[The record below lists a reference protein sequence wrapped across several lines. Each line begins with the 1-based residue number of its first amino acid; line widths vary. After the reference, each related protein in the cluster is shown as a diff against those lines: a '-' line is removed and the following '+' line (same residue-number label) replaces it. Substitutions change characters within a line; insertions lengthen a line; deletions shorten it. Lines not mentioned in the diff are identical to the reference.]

1 MKRMRHLVVVLF
13 AALMFMA
20 ALAPPAVD
28 AQPLSTRSQDTAS
41 VRVWGDLEAV
51 DLVDVPEVL
60 EGDTWLRHHAEDL
73 MPYWD
78 MPEALGDPVGNFPSF
93 RGRAGELL
101 PGFTD
106 RGLST
111 LARGVYG
118 YSLAY
123 MLTGHERY
131 LTYAKAGLDWIDAKA
146 KDPVHGGYYGELDV
160 DGNPV
165 DRLANKDLFDL
176 SSLGLAY
183 GMYFNVTRDPSAE
196 AGLLAVRDLIFGKYY
211 DAASNRFRD
220 SLTYDL
226 SSEVDTGDNGGDI
239 TNLLVPGTAVLL
251 PNAALLTDPARRLQF
266 HNDLRLVTQNL
277 IDRHKNTASTLHP
290 WWFWGRTAR
299 FGNFNAA
306 QTDFGHSIKSYEM
319 IHNANQLFADR
330 PWEGLSA
337 DRTTLMERA
346 WDAPVAR
353 WNQRLRNFRA
363 GNVEPDSA
371 WWIHDEADQ
380 TLAALDLTNGFAY
393 SDRLARSAQSWLDV
407 FVDHDPAYPGET
419 FARIERTGEFTDL
432 RKSFFGKNMLHAHEH
447 ALIMYLHGRA
457 MEGKPARLYYA
468 FPRNEALSAVAKPYW
483 FDSAGQFRTVSGN
496 LEVLPGHQVVEVSF
510 TGLDSV
516 MPEPYPAPDDITAP
530 TTLATVS
537 PPPSGAGWHRDDVTL
552 SLSAT
557 DDGVGVK
564 QVHVTVETSDSAAPD
579 TAFIH
584 SGGDFTLPPFT
595 VEGTYTITFHAVDA
609 LGNDEAP
616 QTIHV
621 RIDRTAPSVTSTFP
635 DPDGNHGWYVTPV
648 SLRYSCTDARSGV
661 AMCPPD
667 QTVGE
672 GSSQEVTA
680 SGSDR
685 AGNTTSITSGP
696 FDVDLTDP
704 RLACEPTPTFV
715 LGQPG
720 SLAATVTDAV
730 SGPAAHV
737 AVVAV
742 DTSAVGAAHQQVT
755 GEDVAGR
762 TSAITC
768 GYRVHYGFSGFQ
780 APVDQSLVNV
790 TRAGSVVPF
799 KWRLIDYG
807 GAPVTGLSAVTVHS
821 ARHACGGAAEEDPL
835 EEVAAGASGLQNLGD
850 GYYQLNWKSAK
861 TYANSCRTFEL
872 DLGEG
877 VARTAEFRFTG

>member
-1 MKRMRHLVVVLF
+1 MKRMRRVVVLVATLTF
-13 AALMFMA
+13 MGTLVLSAVTAAPLPR
-20 ALAPPAVD
+20 APVPA
-28 AQPLSTRSQDTAS
+28 
-41 VRVWGDLEAV
+41 RVHGQADGAHPV
-51 DLVDVPEVL
+51 AVPEVL
-60 EGDTWLRHHAEDL
+60 KGDTWLRHHAEDL

-78 MPEALGDPVGNFPSF
+78 MPEALGQPLGNFPSF

-131 LTYAKAGLDWIDAKA
+131 LTYAKAGLEWIDAQA
-146 KDPVHGGYYGELDV
+146 KDPVHGGYYGELDA

-196 AGLLAVRDLIFGKYY
+196 AGLLAVRDLIFSKYY
-211 DAASNRFRD
+211 DAAANRFRD

-226 SSEVDTGDNGGDI
+226 SAEVDTGSNGGDI

-251 PNAALLTDPARRLQF
+251 PNAALLTDPARRVQF
-266 HNDLRLVTQNL
+266 HDDLRLVTQNL

-306 QTDFGHSIKSYEM
+306 QTDFGHNIKSYEM

-330 PWEGLSA
+330 PWKELSA
-337 DRTTLMERA
+337 DRTTLLGRA

-380 TLAALDLTNGFAY
+380 TLAALDLTSGFAY
-393 SDRLARSAQSWLDV
+393 SDQLATSAQSWLDV

-432 RKSFFGKNMLHAHEH
+432 RKSFSGKNMLHAHEH

-457 MEGKPARLYYA
+457 MEAKPARLYYA

-483 FDSAGQFRTVSGN
+483 FDSAGQSRTVSGD
-496 LEVLPGHQVVEVSF
+496 LEALPGHRVVQVSF

-516 MPEPYPAPDDITAP
+516 MPEPYPTPNDVTAP
-530 TTLATVS
+530 VTLATVS
-537 PPPSGAGWHRDDVTL
+537 PPPNGAGWHRDDVTV

-557 DDGVGVK
+557 DEGTGVR
-564 QVHVTVETSDSAAPD
+564 QIHATVETSDSAVPD
-579 TAFIH
+579 TAFID

-616 QTIHV
+616 QTIYV
-621 RIDRTAPSVTSTFP
+621 SLDRTAPAVTSTFP
-635 DPDGNHGWYVTPV
+635 EPDGNNGWYVTPV
-648 SLRYSCTDARSGV
+648 SLRYSCTDAGSGISDDL
-661 AMCPPD
+661 CPPD

-672 GSSQEVTA
+672 GSSQDVTA
-680 SGSDR
+680 SASDE
-685 AGNTTSITSGP
+685 AGNTTTITSGP

-704 RLACEPTPTFV
+704 QLACEPAPTFL
-715 LGQPG
+715 LGQL
-720 SLAATVTDAV
+720 SELSATVTDAG
-730 SGPAAHV
+730 SGPVTHS
-737 AVVAV
+737 AVVTV
-742 DTSAVGAAHQQVT
+742 DTSSVGAAHQQVT

-762 TSAITC
+762 TAEILC
-768 GYRVHYGFSGFQ
+768 AYRVSYGFSGFQ
-780 APVDQSLVNV
+780 APVDQDVVNV

-799 KWRLIDYG
+799 KWRLIDYD
-807 GAPVTGLSAVTVHS
+807 GAPVTDLAAVTVRS
-821 ARHACGGAAEEDPL
+821 TRHACGGAAEEDPL

-877 VARTAEFRFTG
+877 VARTAEFRFPG